1 VEKAFDSAR
10 TPAARMSFVR
20 RNFFLVCVLASLAA
34 GLWLRRSALE
44 MGFHGDDYVQMA
56 MLAGKFPAPRSPLDL
71 FRFADLKRDG
81 LSVVDFGYDPWWS
94 LPNLK
99 MAMFR
104 PLSSALIVLDHRVFG
119 PRPMIHHVHSMLWWL
134 LVVGACAWLFRMLL
148 PLRVAVVAV
157 ALFVVE
163 EAHTVP
169 LAWLAN
175 RSTLVSAAFGLLGL
189 AFHVRFRENPRPIH
203 RAAEFTAFLLAV
215 LGGEYAFS
223 VVAYVVTYEWLVAR
237 GDVRER
243 IKALVPALG
252 ASLLCLLVALVLGFG
267 VRGSGYYI
275 SPLTSPFEFARAAFE
290 RVPVLAG
297 DLVWGV
303 PAAFW
308 VDGMPGFSD
317 YLVGR
322 KWQHFIGLLA
332 LAAFSLLIRY
342 IEKRGEPYRGIRW
355 LAWGAVLSLLPA
367 AGALPE
373 DRTLVAAAVGACAM
387 YAIVLVEGYDAAAAA
402 LRSRHL
408 TPHLLSISLAFVVA
422 YVHLNLAWTRSADQL
437 RSLAWQMAVQRHWA
451 LDADIPDSEAPKRH
465 VFIVT
470 GADFTTIA
478 NLPFV
483 RLGHHHPLPRSY
495 ERLSGALHVHEIV
508 RTADNVI
515 ELAVWS
521 NELEASMVG
530 SLYRSRK
537 ARFRIGDSVKVGHFR
552 VEVQRVEGP
561 HPWRTRFTF
570 QHSLD
575 SPEYLFLHPGKD
587 GMRRFKMPP
596 VGQNLVLPPP
606 QRPHM

>member
-1 VEKAFDSAR
+1 
-10 TPAARMSFVR
+10 MSFLR
-20 RNFFLVCVLASLAA
+20 RHIFVLCVLAALVA
-34 GLWLRRSALE
+34 GLWLRRSALD
-44 MGFHGDDYVQMA
+44 MGFHGDDYVQIA
-56 MLAGKFPAPRSPLDL
+56 MLEGKFPAPRSPLDL
-71 FRFADLKRDG
+71 FRFADVERDG
-81 LSVVDFGYDPWWS
+81 QSVIDFGYDPWWS

-104 PLSSALIVLDHRVFG
+104 PLSSALIAFDHRVF
-119 PRPMIHHVHSMLWWL
+119 PWRPVAQHVHSMLWWVL
-134 LVVGACAWLFRMLL
+134 MVGVCAWLFRMLL
-148 PLRVAVVAV
+148 PLRVAVVALI
-157 ALFVVE
+157 LFVLE

-189 AFHVRFRENPRPIH
+189 ALHIRFRENPRPIY
-203 RAAEFTAFLLAV
+203 RAAEFVAFLLAL

-223 VVAYVVTYEWLVAR
+223 VVVYAITFEWLAVR

-243 IKALVPALG
+243 VKALAPALG
-252 ASLLCLLVALVLGFG
+252 ASLLCLVVGFIFGFG

-275 SPLTSPFEFARAAFE
+275 SPLSSPFEFARAALD

-297 DLVWGV
+297 DLVWGI

-308 VDGMPGFSD
+308 VDGMPGFSNL
-317 YLVGR
+317 LVGR
-322 KWQHFIGLLA
+322 RWQHFIGLLA
-332 LAAFSLLIRY
+332 LAAFALLTRY
-342 IEKRGEPYRGIRW
+342 IEKRGQPERGIRW
-355 LAWGAVLSLLPA
+355 LAWGAALSLLPA

-373 DRTLVAAAVGACAM
+373 DRTLVAASVGACALF
-387 YAIVLVEGYDAAAAA
+387 AIVLVEGYDAAVAA
-402 LRSRHL
+402 LRTRHL
-408 TPHLLSISLAFVVA
+408 PPHLLSIALAFVVA
-422 YVHLNLAWTRSADQL
+422 YVHLNLAWARSADQL
-437 RSLAWQMAVQRHWA
+437 RSLAWQIYVQRHWA
-451 LDADIPDSEAPKRH
+451 LDADIPDSEGPKRN

-483 RLGHHHPLPRSY
+483 RLGYRHPLPRSY

-521 NELEASMVG
+521 NELEQSMVG
-530 SLYRSRK
+530 SLYRSQK
-537 ARFRIGDSVKVGHFR
+537 ARFHIGDSVKVGHFR

-575 SPEYLFLHPGKD
+575 SPEYLFLHPGKE
-587 GMRRFKMPP
+587 GLRRFKMPP

-606 QRPHM
+606 ARPHL